1 MGSRTA
7 RFIRSTLPDAT
18 RASKVVPRRGVGH
31 DARPMA
37 APLVVVIDGPAGA
50 GKSTVARNLAR
61 ALSLPLL
68 DTGAIYRTLA
78 WVARERGVDWDDE
91 RGLAELTTDLPLRF
105 LQSDDGGPQ
114 RVELDGRDVTADIR
128 RPEISE
134 GASRVSAHPRVRAGL
149 LAIQRALAVHGCVAE
164 GRDMG
169 TVVFPD
175 ADFKFFLTAD
185 LDARVRRRQAELA
198 GASEAEV
205 RADMERRDARDSS
218 REASPLR
225 RAPDAIDIDSS
236 GMSADAVT
244 AHMLSLIRG

>member
-1 MGSRTA
+1 
-7 RFIRSTLPDAT
+7 
-18 RASKVVPRRGVGH
+18 
-31 DARPMA
+31 MA

-50 GKSTVARNLAR
+50 GKSTVARSLAR

-78 WVARERGVDWDDE
+78 LHARERGVDWGDE
-91 RGLAELTTDLPLRF
+91 AGLAQLTDDFPLRF
-105 LQSDDGGPQ
+105 VPRNDGAQ
-114 RVELDGRDVTADIR
+114 RVELDGVDVTAAIR
-128 RPEISE
+128 TAEISE

-149 LAIQRALAVHGCVAE
+149 LAIQRALAGDGCVAE

-185 LDARVRRRQAELA
+185 LATRAERRRAELA
-198 GASEAEV
+198 ASGQSPSAERV

-218 REASPLR
+218 REAAPLR
-225 RAPDAIDIDSS
+225 KATDAIEVDSS

-244 AHMLSLIRG
+244 EHILTIIGG